1 VAAIA
6 AIMLYA
12 AMWIGSVQAWSWLA
26 AVDSWALDALYPIG
40 AERPAWVTSWH
51 VFCTLLGPTAFRIA
65 GVVAVIW
72 LLKRRYLRPALFLV
86 LSVELSGL
94 VTEAAKLLA
103 DRARPDT
110 AMVFAYGTS
119 FPSGHALG
127 VMAAVLGLLTIV
139 LPFLASNWRA
149 PLIAVGAVIVVL
161 IGIGRVVLNV
171 HHPSDVVAGW
181 ALGFL
186 WYLACLRM
194 LRPLPL
200 TTSAGETP
208 SAPDNVH

>member
-1 VAAIA
+1 
-6 AIMLYA
+6 MLYA
-12 AMWIGSVQAWSWLA
+12 AMWIGAVQEWSWLA
-26 AVDSWALDALYPIG
+26 VFDSWALGLFHPFG
-40 AERPAWVTSWH
+40 VQNPAWVTSWQ
-51 VFCTLLGPTAFRIA
+51 VFCTVLGPTAFRIV
-65 GVVAVIW
+65 GVIVIIW

-94 VTEAAKLLA
+94 VTEAAKHLA

-127 VMAAVLGLLTIV
+127 VMAAVLGLLTIL
-139 LPFLASNWRA
+139 LPFIAGRWRV
-149 PLIAVGAVIVVL
+149 PLIVVGAVIVVL
-161 IGIGRVVLNV
+161 VGVGRVVLNV
-171 HHPSDVVAGW
+171 HHPSDVLAGW
-181 ALGFL
+181 ALGFV

-200 TTSAGETP
+200 TTSVGEKP
-208 SAPDNVH
+208 AAPGSGR